1 MKKIILKFSI
11 IIFLIFLVFSVAN
24 FKKSV
29 RVKVLAQPV
38 GCWGAGGV
46 CNASCQYGTRTG
58 VSCYRNECSLQICR
72 PESSNYIFSDSCS
85 SDGAGSCYIRGDV
98 LLSSCYSSC
107 VMGALCWQGCWPVSY
122 TTCEAWGADQAGCLN
137 CQAQGCLWD
146 SDRYLRCKDIDP
158 FDDVQC
164 TDFTTYEECVAGGD
178 GCQPL
183 FGVCISAIGGDINC
197 ALASTQAS
205 CEACISSGGW
215 NLCAWVKEYLSVASN
230 DIGTVYTAGTQCTW
244 YTEPTVE
251 TLDVNP
257 ANIGETQATLEGNIV
272 STGNASITSRGFD
285 IGTSPGNY
293 NLTGCSAGAG
303 GIGTFSCLQTNLNP
317 FQTYYFR
324 AKACNSAGFCG
335 YGVEKNFQTLD
346 QTPPTVTVTGNPA
359 NWQNTDATAD
369 LLCSDSHSGCD
380 PTSYRLKIYTTNPGT
395 CSTNYSDYDISV
407 LPYTISSHS
416 WVCGAAKDNS
426 GNTGFSSPVEFKVDK
441 LAPTSTILSPG
452 AFPDPGNWQN
462 PPSFLVSVTDLDTG
476 GSGLASCAY
485 GVWDNVLGIW
495 TVPSS
500 TVRACSASFSV
511 TVGPG
516 ADCRTEGQETCRIYV
531 YSIDGAGNGGGS
543 WRDFS
548 ISWTGP
554 TTEILCN
561 GQPCTDEPYLNSVEI
576 SLVCTPGSSTCEAT
590 FDCSDQTNTCD
601 PNPCNP

>member
-1 MKKIILKFSI
+1 MSKKILTFLI
-11 IIFLIFLVFSVAN
+11 LIFLTGFSLFIFFS
-24 FKKSV
+24 FKNPEKI
-29 RVKVLAQPV
+29 KVLANPD

-46 CNASCQYGTRTG
+46 CNASCQYGTMIG
-58 VSCYRNECSLQICR
+58 VSCYPDSGCALNPCMSDG
-72 PESSNYIFSDSCS
+72 NGYNFSDACNS
-85 SDGAGSCYIRGDV
+85 SGTGSCYIIGDI
-98 LLSSCYSSC
+98 LFNNCYSSC
-107 VMGALCWQGCWPVSY
+107 SLGALCWEGCWGGGTHP
-122 TTCEAWGADQAGCLN
+122 CEDFIGQASCKGCE
-137 CQAQGCLWD
+137 AQGCSWEWD
-146 SDRYLRCKDIDP
+146 NTFIRCAGP
-158 FDDVQC
+158 AEC
-164 TDFTTYEECVAGGD
+164 TGLDEEECETNFLCFAQRRGWHCIGVTGTLDCTLATTESACESCFDPWGGK
-178 GCQPL
+178 
-183 FGVCISAIGGDINC
+183 
-197 ALASTQAS
+197 
-205 CEACISSGGW
+205 
-215 NLCAWVKEYLSVASN
+215 LCWWWRHYLPVLSN
-230 DIGTVYTAGTQCTW
+230 PIGTVYAVGTQCTW
-244 YTEPTVE
+244 YTEPLVS
-251 TLDVNP
+251 TLPESNV
-257 ANIGETQATLEGNIV
+257 TQSQATLNGEVTN
-272 STGNASITSRGFD
+272 TGNTTITERGFD
-285 IGTSPGNY
+285 WKKEGEATWTSWTETGSWGT
-293 NLTGCSAGAG
+293 
-303 GIGTFSCLQTNLNP
+303 GTFNYPITGLEPYT
-317 FQTYYFR
+317 TYYFR
-324 AKACNSAGFCG
+324 AKAKNSAI
-335 YGVEKNFQTLD
+335 YWGVGGEVSFQTLD

-359 NWQNTDATAD
+359 NWQNTDALAD
-369 LLCSDSHSGCD
+369 LTCSDTYSGCD
-380 PTSYRLKIYTTNPGT
+380 ATTYRLKIYSTDPGT
-395 CSTNYSDYDISV
+395 CSTNYSDYDIAI
-407 LPYTISSHS
+407 LPYAISSHS